1 MLDASIALKN
11 LIEEAANTTAEG
23 ITISD
28 MTSPDHPLIY
38 INEGFERLTCYA
50 RRDVLGK
57 NCRFLQ
63 GKQTDQNTVDEIR
76 HAIKEGKECTVELL
90 NYRKDGRPFWNRL
103 SINPLRSHSGSIT
116 HYVGVQSDI
125 TEMKETKERLEH
137 ANKRLEQF
145 HQDITAELEQARRAQ
160 AFILPEPLPQ
170 SQAVRFASK
179 FVPMDQI
186 GGDFFD
192 VVELEEGI
200 FGVLIADVTG
210 HGIPAALLTFMSS
223 NTFKITAPG
232 LFSTANV
239 MRSINGMLYE
249 KMPDSAFV
257 SMFYAIYNANEQ
269 HLTYTQAGHPQGF
282 IIRPHT
288 KKLIPLSTE
297 GLLIG
302 ILSRENVHFEEKRIP
317 LIAGDKLLLYTDA
330 IIEATDAKNN
340 MLGIDGL
347 EAILRERWDAPIE
360 NLLEELYRYGLDFSG
375 KPSYED
381 DFTMIG
387 FEVL

>member
-186 GGDFFD
+186 GGDF
-192 VVELEEGI
+192 L
-200 FGVLIADVTG
+200 
-210 HGIPAALLTFMSS
+210 M
-223 NTFKITAPG
+223 
-232 LFSTANV
+232 
-239 MRSINGMLYE
+239 
-249 KMPDSAFV
+249 
-257 SMFYAIYNANEQ
+257 
-269 HLTYTQAGHPQGF
+269 
-282 IIRPHT
+282 
-288 KKLIPLSTE
+288 
-297 GLLIG
+297 
-302 ILSRENVHFEEKRIP
+302 
-317 LIAGDKLLLYTDA
+317 
-330 IIEATDAKNN
+330 
-340 MLGIDGL
+340 
-347 EAILRERWDAPIE
+347 
-360 NLLEELYRYGLDFSG
+360 
-375 KPSYED
+375 
-381 DFTMIG
+381 
-387 FEVL
+387 